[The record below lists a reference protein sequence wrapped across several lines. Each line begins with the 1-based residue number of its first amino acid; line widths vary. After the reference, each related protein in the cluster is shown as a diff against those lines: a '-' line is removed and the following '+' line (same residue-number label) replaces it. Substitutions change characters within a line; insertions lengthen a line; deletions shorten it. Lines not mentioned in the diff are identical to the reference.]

1 LEIFTTV
8 SEVGEF
14 VNKKKQKGFTIGF
27 VPTMGALHN
36 GHLNLVKTAKLHTD
50 IVVASVFINPTQFN
64 DKGDFERYP
73 RTLENDTQLLQNV
86 GCQALFAPAVAEIYP
101 ESDAIIYHFGF
112 LTNTLEGS
120 HRPGHFSGVINV
132 VKRLFEIVT
141 PDKAYFGK
149 KDYQQYMVIK
159 KLTEHFGFDIDIEG
173 CETTR
178 EISGLAMSSRN
189 KLLTE
194 EEKEKATILY
204 KTLIKVKTDS
214 LSKSLEFVNLEA
226 LNTLKNN
233 KNLVL
238 DYFSIVDANTLV
250 ELKEWDNSKNAMVLI
265 AATFGK
271 IRLIDNMLIY

>member
-250 ELKEWDNSKNAMVLI
+250 ELKEWDNSKNVMVLI